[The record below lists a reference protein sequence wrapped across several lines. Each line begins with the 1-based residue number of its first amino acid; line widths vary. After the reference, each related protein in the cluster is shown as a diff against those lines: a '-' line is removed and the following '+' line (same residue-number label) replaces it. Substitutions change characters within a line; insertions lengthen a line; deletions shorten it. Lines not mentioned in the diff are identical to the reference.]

1 MPSIPREQY
10 PRLEFHFSALKFRV
24 AVVTWSIVVLPTL
37 LFKAYGA
44 MVPTEYWPNPVAAVI
59 AWCLAI
65 ALCLAANTYLLS
77 RMDMSRPVLIIGP
90 DGVSGRSFPAA
101 HLPWTAIQ
109 KIKFYETGQ
118 FRQTKLI
125 VFRTFEAKE
134 RDVTM
139 SPTPL
144 AGVKPKEL
152 YETLKAYHRRF
163 GPEPEVN
170 SDDGS
175 VRTYD
180 SSSWTGV
187 EDD

>member
-1 MPSIPREQY
+1 MPTIPREKY
-10 PRLEFHFSALKFRV
+10 PRLEFRFSAQKFRAALV
-24 AVVTWSIVVLPTL
+24 ICSIVVLPTL

-44 MVPTEYWPNPVAAVI
+44 TVPTEYWPNPVGIVI
-59 AWCLAI
+59 AWCLVAG
-65 ALCLAANTYLLS
+65 LCLAAGTYLFS
-77 RMDMSRPVLIIGP
+77 RIDMSRPVLIIGP
-90 DGVSGRSFPAA
+90 DGVSGRAFPAA
-101 HLPWTAIQ
+101 PLPWSSIH
-109 KIKFYETGQ
+109 KIKFYETGK
-118 FRQTKLI
+118 FGQTKLI
-125 VFRTFEAKE
+125 VFKMLEAKE

-152 YETLKAYHRRF
+152 FERLKAYHHRF

-175 VRTYD
+175 VRTYV